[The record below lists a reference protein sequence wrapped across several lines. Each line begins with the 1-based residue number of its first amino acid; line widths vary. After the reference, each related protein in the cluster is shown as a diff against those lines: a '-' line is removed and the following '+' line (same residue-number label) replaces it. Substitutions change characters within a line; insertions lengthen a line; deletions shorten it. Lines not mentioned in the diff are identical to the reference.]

1 QDTPYLLL
9 YGNVFFNLPVLVMA
23 AYSGLMSWAILKV
36 VGKICGGL
44 RVGKD
49 VEREG
54 LDLNI
59 HGERVE

>member
-1 QDTPYLLL
+1 LLIQTKEAL
-9 YGNVFFNLPVLVMA
+9 TTV
-23 AYSGLMSWAILKV
+23 AYSAVASFLILKV
-36 VGKICGGL
+36 VSVICGGL
-44 RVGKD
+44 RVEKD

>member
-1 QDTPYLLL
+1 
-9 YGNVFFNLPVLVMA
+9 MA

>member
-1 QDTPYLLL
+1 MVYC
-9 YGNVFFNLPVLVMA
+9 GVMCFVL
-23 AYSGLMSWAILKV
+23 LKV
-36 VGKICGGL
+36 VSLICGGL
-44 RVGKD
+44 RVDKD